1 MTLAQPWLLLIA
13 IGLMVGGG
21 VLTIRAPLARRRNLA
36 QRVAFVAPG
45 PAPAAPSLEKQRH
58 DGFLIA
64 DTRAESR
71 RQADLLVFARL
82 CRRYGLEAANAA
94 RLLTVLQVAG
104 AILGAGAAFAL
115 TTMLKLPQG
124 SALLIAGVAGLG
136 GWAAP
141 VLGLRHVAAE
151 RTRAVRRGFA
161 DALELLVVCAEAGL
175 ALEDALGRVTKE
187 LQVSQPALAEEL
199 AMTSAD
205 LQVLPDRNQAFTNLA
220 DRIDVP
226 AIRNVIS
233 TLSQTLRYGTPLANA
248 LRIASAELRSD
259 SILEMEERAGRLP
272 ALMSVPLMLFIL
284 PTILLIVSGPAILRV
299 LDIISNGG
307 G

>member
-1 MTLAQPWLLLIA
+1 MSAQPWLLLVA
-13 IGLMVGGG
+13 IVLVVGGG
-21 VLTIRAPLARRRNLA
+21 VLLLRAPLARRRSLA
-36 QRVAFVAPG
+36 ARVAFVAP
-45 PAPAAPSLEKQRH
+45 AAAAAPLTLEKRR
-58 DGFLIA
+58 DEFFIA

-71 RQADLLVFARL
+71 READLLVFTRI
-82 CRRYGLEAANAA
+82 CRRLGIEVPDVG
-94 RLLTVLQVAG
+94 RLLTLVRLAAALLCAAAVFIAG
-104 AILGAGAAFAL
+104 
-115 TTMLKLPQG
+115 MLAKLPPA
-124 SALLIAGVAGLG
+124 SSMLLAGVGGLA

-141 VLGLRHVAAE
+141 ILGLRHVVAE

-175 ALEDALGRVTKE
+175 ALEDALARVTKE
-187 LQVSQPALAEEL
+187 LQISHPALAEEL

-233 TLSQTLRYGTPLANA
+233 TLSQTLRYGTPLASA

-272 ALMSVPLMLFIL
+272 ALMSVPLMIFIL

-299 LDIISNGG
+299 LDIISQGG
-307 G
+307 